1 MQLEYFSRLSEPIKK
16 FVQEVEAGAN
26 IEIQVIPDAR
36 LNAGGPAGQG
46 NLEIIIES
54 QYARLFAPTN
64 GYFPDGAV
72 RHEML
77 HVKRF
82 HIDGVPKLALAEE
95 KAWDKRF
102 SDALGALDNA
112 IEHIVIVP
120 EELKF
125 HPERRWHWEA
135 VMRNVCSELQSIP
148 EGERCLAGCLHWT
161 FLRHVLSDSPHTK
174 TMKDFLLQYEL
185 LAIAEK
191 FVDQFLAVLS
201 SKEEM
206 VCVLFRT
213 FPDIFKNRSALEY
226 INNATGN
233 RQILKSFIFGED
245 AC

>member
-82 HIDGVPKLALAEE
+82 HIDGAPKLALADEV
-95 KAWDKRF
+95 AWDKRL
-102 SDALGALDNA
+102 SDALGDLDNA

-120 EELKF
+120 EELQF
-125 HPERRWHWEA
+125 HPERRSHWEA
-135 VMRNVCSELQSIP
+135 VMSNVCSELQSIP
-148 EGERCLAGCLHWT
+148 EGERSLAGCLHWA
-161 FLRHVLSDSPHTK
+161 FLRHVLPDSIHTES
-174 TMKDFLLQYEL
+174 MKFFLEQYEL

-191 FVDQFLAVLS
+191 FVEQFLSVLR

-206 VCVLFRT
+206 VRVLFHT
-213 FPDIFKNRSALEY
+213 FPDMPQNRSALEY
-226 INNATGN
+226 INSVTGN
-233 RQILKSFIFGED
+233 RQMPIPKG
-245 AC
+245 